1 MHHFRVIPAEPLW
14 FRHERA
20 PAMRDAARESSL
32 PLGRVAGVDAAPM
45 APRVLVVEDDAD
57 GRDPLAE
64 ILGLEGYTVTGA
76 ADGATAI
83 GQLGDGFDVVV
94 LDLGLPDVA
103 GVDVIRAARALP
115 DGPAV
120 VVFSGHHRL
129 RADAEAAG
137 CAAFVLKPDLD
148 KLLAVIEAHVL
159 GQAVAAKPGSGKQSA

>member
-1 MHHFRVIPAEPLW
+1 MT
-14 FRHERA
+14 
-20 PAMRDAARESSL
+20 
-32 PLGRVAGVDAAPM
+32 
-45 APRVLVVEDDAD
+45 APRILIVEDDGD
-57 GRDPLAE
+57 GREPLAE
-64 ILGLEGYTVTGA
+64 ILRLQGYAVTDT
-76 ADGATAI
+76 ADGASAI
-83 GQLGDGFDVVV
+83 GQLGAFDVVV

-148 KLLAVIEAHVL
+148 ELLAVIEAHV
-159 GQAVAAKPGSGKQSA
+159 GQAVAPG

>member
-1 MHHFRVIPAEPLW
+1 
-14 FRHERA
+14 
-20 PAMRDAARESSL
+20 
-32 PLGRVAGVDAAPM
+32 M
-45 APRVLVVEDDAD
+45 APRILVVEDDAD

-64 ILGLEGYTVTGA
+64 ILGLQGYAVTGA

-83 GQLGDGFDVVV
+83 GQLGAFDVVV

-148 KLLAVIEAHVL
+148 ELLAAIEA
-159 GQAVAAKPGSGKQSA
+159 QAIAKPGSGKQSA

>member
-1 MHHFRVIPAEPLW
+1 M
-14 FRHERA
+14 A
-20 PAMRDAARESSL
+20 PA
-32 PLGRVAGVDAAPM
+32 
-45 APRVLVVEDDAD
+45 PRILVVEDDAD

-64 ILGLEGYTVTGA
+64 ILGLQGYAVTGA

-83 GQLGDGFDVVV
+83 GQLGAFDVVV

-148 KLLAVIEAHVL
+148 ELLAVIEAHV
-159 GQAVAAKPGSGKQSA
+159 GQAVAARKA

>member
-1 MHHFRVIPAEPLW
+1 MT
-14 FRHERA
+14 
-20 PAMRDAARESSL
+20 
-32 PLGRVAGVDAAPM
+32 
-45 APRVLVVEDDAD
+45 APRILIVEDDGD
-57 GRDPLAE
+57 GREPLAE
-64 ILGLEGYTVTGA
+64 ILRLQGYAVTDT
-76 ADGATAI
+76 ADGASAI
-83 GQLGDGFDVVV
+83 GQLGAFDVVV

-148 KLLAVIEAHVL
+148 ELLAVIEAHV
-159 GQAVAAKPGSGKQSA
+159 GQAVAAKPPRGSKG

>member
-1 MHHFRVIPAEPLW
+1 M
-14 FRHERA
+14 A
-20 PAMRDAARESSL
+20 PA
-32 PLGRVAGVDAAPM
+32 
-45 APRVLVVEDDAD
+45 PRILVVEDDAD

-64 ILGLEGYTVTGA
+64 ILALQGYAVTGA

-83 GQLGDGFDVVV
+83 GQLGAFDVVV

-103 GVDVIRAARALP
+103 GVDVIRAARALR

-148 KLLAVIEAHVL
+148 ELLAVIEAHV
-159 GQAVAAKPGSGKQSA
+159 GQAVAARKA